1 MRINLV
7 QPITLVGASEGDAAK
22 RRTIDGVAVPYNV
35 PANASTGPVMFE
47 AGSLPTDGPA
57 PKLLRNHDPADPVGI
72 VVERVSTDTEMLFSA
87 RISATSAGDEAL
99 VLAADGVYDGVS
111 VGVDIIRHRFE
122 GDVMVV
128 EAGEW
133 RELSLVTFPAFAEAR
148 ILDVAAEAAEEIVE
162 PSPEELEED
171 PEPIT
176 TETEEVSAM
185 ANIEAA
191 ISPTAPLQ
199 FGGALTRPRV
209 TAGEYISAMLT
220 GRPLPHIQA
229 ADDLLADIPGLL
241 PEPLLGD
248 VWDTQYAQRPLIDAV
263 GTRALPGG
271 GDVFNRRYI
280 DTHTSVAEQVNEMD
294 NLSSTAMVVA
304 KKLFTK
310 KTFGGYVNVSSQA
323 GDWSEPALV
332 QALVNDMI
340 RQYARATETY
350 VCTQLNG
357 VVSVATDLIAD
368 PTDGDDVIA
377 GLYNGA
383 GEMRSNTGVMP
394 THLIVTTSVWAKLG
408 QSKTAGG
415 DYIFP
420 YLNPSNAAGQ
430 MGGAAVMTGN
440 PLGLSLLISDDID
453 GGVTPGDDQ
462 AFLLYGPALEVYE
475 DRSRTGGIRV
485 ENPATASATIGL
497 WGYIA
502 ADVIGAAPSN
512 YCLAL
517 I

>member
-1 MRINLV
+1 MRVNLV
-7 QPITLVGASEGDAAK
+7 QPITLLRNNEGDGTK
-22 RRTIDGVAVPYNV
+22 RRTIDGIAVPYGV

-87 RISATSAGDEAL
+87 RISETAAGNEAL

-122 GDVMVV
+122 DGVMVV

-133 RELSLVTFPAFAEAR
+133 RELSLVTFPAFSEAR
-148 ILDVAAEAAEEIVE
+148 ILDVAATEPILEETV
-162 PSPEELEED
+162 PVELEED
-171 PEPIT
+171 PEPST
-176 TETEEVSAM
+176 NPETEEVSAM
-185 ANIEAA
+185 ADIEAA
-191 ISPTAPLQ
+191 TMPTAPLHI
-199 FGGALTRPRV
+199 GGAITRPRV

-220 GRPLPHIQA
+220 GRPVPQIQA
-229 ADDLLADIPGLL
+229 ADNLLVDIPGLL

-248 VWDTQYAQRPLIDAV
+248 VWNTQYSQRPLIDAV

-280 DTHTSVAEQVNEMD
+280 SQHTDVAQQVNELD
-294 NLSSTAMVVA
+294 TLASNQLIVN
-304 KKLFTK
+304 KQLFTK
-310 KTFGGYVNVSSQA
+310 KTFGGYVNVSAQS

-332 QALVNDMI
+332 QALVNDMV

-350 VCTQLNG
+350 VVGQMTT
-357 VVSVATDLIAD
+357 VASTATTTIAD
-368 PTDGDDVIA
+368 YTDAALVVA
-377 GLYNGA
+377 GLYDGA
-383 GEMRSNTGVMP
+383 AEMFANTGAMP
-394 THLIVTTSVWAKLG
+394 THLIVHSDVWAKLG
-408 QSKTAGG
+408 QCQDPTSGQ
-415 DYIFP
+415 YIFP
-420 YLNPSNAAGQ
+420 YLNPSNAQGQ
-430 MGGAAVMTGN
+430 MNGAAVMSGN
-440 PLGLSLLISDDID
+440 PLGLSLVVSNDA
-453 GGVTPGDDQ
+453 GSGN
-462 AFLLYGPALEVYE
+462 AYLLYGPALEVYE

-502 ADVIGAAPSN
+502 ADIIGYAAPALSD
-512 YCLAL
+512 YAL
-517 I
+517 ILN

>member
-1 MRINLV
+1 MRVNLV
-7 QPITLVGASEGDAAK
+7 QPITLLRNSEGDGTK
-22 RRTIDGVAVPYNV
+22 RRTIDGIAVPYGV

-87 RISATSAGDEAL
+87 RISETAAGNEAL

-122 GDVMVV
+122 NGVMVV

-133 RELSLVTFPAFAEAR
+133 RELSLVTFPAFSEAR
-148 ILDVAAEAAEEIVE
+148 ILDVAATEPLLEETV
-162 PSPEELEED
+162 PVELEED
-171 PEPIT
+171 PEPST
-176 TETEEVSAM
+176 NPETEEVSAM
-185 ANIEAA
+185 ADIEAA
-191 ISPTAPLQ
+191 TMPTAPLQ
-199 FGGALTRPRV
+199 IGGAITRPRV

-220 GRPLPHIQA
+220 GRPLPQIQA
-229 ADDLLADIPGLL
+229 ADNVLNDIPGLL

-248 VWDTQYAQRPLIDAV
+248 VWNTQYSQRPLIDAV

-280 DTHTSVAEQVNEMD
+280 ATHTSVAEQVAEFD
-294 NLSSTAMVVA
+294 NLSSTAMVVN
-304 KKLFTK
+304 KQLFTK
-310 KTFGGYVNVSSQA
+310 KTFGGYVNVSSQS

-332 QALVNDMI
+332 QALINDMI

-350 VCTQLNG
+350 V
-357 VVSVATDLIAD
+357 VSQMTTAADNATTLITD
-368 PTDGDDVIA
+368 YTDGDLVIA
-377 GLYNGA
+377 GLYDA
-383 GEMRSNTGVMP
+383 AAEMFGNTGVMP
-394 THLIVTTSVWAKLG
+394 THLIVHSDVWGKLG
-408 QSKTAGG
+408 QAKTAGG
-415 DYIFP
+415 AYIFP
-420 YLNPSNAAGQ
+420 YLNPSNAQGQ
-430 MGGAAVMTGN
+430 FNGAAVMSGN
-440 PLGLSLLISDDID
+440 PLGLSLIVSNDV
-453 GGVTPGDDQ
+453 GAGNGFV
-462 AFLLYGPALEVYE
+462 LYGPALEVYE

-502 ADVIGAAPSN
+502 ADIIGYSGAGTSQ
-512 YCLAL
+512 YAL
-517 I
+517 FLN